1 MLRHCYRWG
10 QILEP
15 LAKMAP
21 CLVGEA
27 ASGAPIIYLAS
38 VQPLLYN
45 MWVFSIWRG
54 FRGASAME
62 RRLAAI
68 LAADVQGYSHH
79 TEVDEEAS
87 TATLRMYRAVVE
99 ESISAHR
106 GHIFSSAG
114 DGVVAEFPSI
124 VEAIRCAVEIQNEIA
139 ERNSSVPDKQQMQF
153 RIGVNLGDV
162 IAEDNN
168 LYGTGVNV
176 AVRLE
181 QLAEPGGIFLS
192 QTVYDQVRKIV
203 EIPFEDVGERR
214 LKNISEPIHVY
225 RILPSPLPWLGSLF
239 SRRGLVWGFSATAG
253 VVLLL
258 LAMAGGAFYL
268 RQPAALWDA
277 LIGDGSRTEHPAIA
291 ILPFADM
298 SATHD
303 QQYLADGITEEL
315 TTGLAK
321 FPELIVM
328 SRNSTLTY
336 KDKPTDTRQVG
347 KDLNVRYL
355 IDGSVQRADQN
366 VRVTAQLIDASTGS
380 QLWADGY
387 DREISSIFAIRDD
400 ITRSIVGTL
409 GGLGGK
415 LAQAEVSRVSAKN
428 PNSFTA
434 YDYLMRGWYEWHKFT
449 RESNAAARDLFEQ
462 ARKIDPNYARAY
474 AGLAWAYADD
484 YDYEWTEDFEKT
496 LKLTLENANTA
507 VRLDPND
514 YQAQWAL
521 GWACLY
527 NRQYEQAM
535 AHYLRARAL
544 NPNDA
549 ELLAEMANFLIWIG
563 QPKQAIDQVK
573 EAIRLNP
580 FHENWY
586 EEYLG
591 WAYEEAGMPQKAI
604 EIFEKVIDLQNPDD
618 DGLWYFP
625 FIAAAYADPTVGR
638 MDDAREIVRTL
649 LSRKPEFSISE
660 ALSHA
665 YPYKTKEL
673 VDRFVNAARRAGVP
687 VTQPDV
693 AERSPRP

>member
-1 MLRHCYRWG
+1 
-10 QILEP
+10 
-15 LAKMAP
+15 
-21 CLVGEA
+21 
-27 ASGAPIIYLAS
+27 
-38 VQPLLYN
+38 
-45 MWVFSIWRG
+45 
-54 FRGASAME
+54 ME

-87 TATLRMYRAVVE
+87 TVTLRMYRAVVE
-99 ESISAHR
+99 ELISAHR

-139 ERNSSVPDKQQMQF
+139 ERNASVPDKQRMQF

-176 AVRLE
+176 AARLE
-181 QLAEPGGIFLS
+181 QLAEPGGICIS

-203 EIPFEDVGERR
+203 EIPFEDIGERR
-214 LKNISEPIHVY
+214 LKNVAEPIHVY
-225 RILPSPLPWLGSLF
+225 RILPSPLPWLKRLF
-239 SRRGLVWGFSATAG
+239 SRRGLVWGFSAAAG
-253 VVLLL
+253 VALLL
-258 LAMAGGAFYL
+258 LAMAEGAFYL

-277 LIGDGSRTEHPAIA
+277 LVGDGSRTEHPAIA

-415 LAQAEVSRVSAKN
+415 LAQAEVARVSAKN

-462 ARKIDPNYARAY
+462 SRKIDPNYARAY

-496 LKLTLENANTA
+496 LKLTLEMAQTA

-535 AHYLRARAL
+535 AHYLRAREL

-586 EEYLG
+586 EDYLG

-604 EIFEKVIDLQNPDD
+604 EIFEQAIDLQNPDD

-638 MDDAREIVRTL
+638 MDDAREIVKML

-687 VTQPDV
+687 VIHADRGQ
-693 AERSPRP
+693 

>member
-1 MLRHCYRWG
+1 
-10 QILEP
+10 
-15 LAKMAP
+15 
-21 CLVGEA
+21 
-27 ASGAPIIYLAS
+27 
-38 VQPLLYN
+38 
-45 MWVFSIWRG
+45 
-54 FRGASAME
+54 ME

-68 LAADVQGYSHH
+68 LAADVAGYSHH
-79 TEVDEEAS
+79 TEVDEEAC
-87 TATLRMYRAVVE
+87 TATLRMYRVVIE

-139 ERNSSVPDKQQMQF
+139 ERNASVPDKQQMQF

-162 IAEDNN
+162 IAEDKN

-176 AVRLE
+176 AARLE
-181 QLAEPGGIFLS
+181 QLAEPGGICIS

-203 EIPFEDVGERR
+203 EIPFEDIGEHR
-214 LKNISEPIHVY
+214 LKNIAEPIRVY
-225 RILPSPLPWLGSLF
+225 RIRPSPLPWLKRLF
-239 SRRGLVWGFSATAG
+239 SRRGLVWGFSAATG
-253 VVLLL
+253 VALLL

-277 LIGDGSRTEHPAIA
+277 LIGDGSLTEHPAIA
-291 ILPFADM
+291 VLPFADM

-355 IDGSVQRADQN
+355 IEGSVQRADQD

-415 LAQAEVSRVSAKN
+415 LAQAEVARLSAKN

-449 RESNAAARDLFEQ
+449 RESNAAARDLFEL

-496 LKLTLENANTA
+496 LKLTLEMAQTA

-521 GWACLY
+521 GWAFLY
-527 NRQYEQAM
+527 KRQYEQAM
-535 AHYLRARAL
+535 AHYLRAREL

-586 EEYLG
+586 EQYLG

-604 EIFEKVIDLQNPDD
+604 EIFEQAIDLQNPDD

-625 FIAAAYADPTVGR
+625 FIAAAYADPTVER
-638 MDDAREIVRTL
+638 MDDAREIVKTL

-687 VTQPDV
+687 VIKPDV
-693 AERSPRP
+693 DERSPRP

>member
-1 MLRHCYRWG
+1 
-10 QILEP
+10 
-15 LAKMAP
+15 MAP

-68 LAADVQGYSHH
+68 LAADVQGH

-139 ERNSSVPDKQQMQF
+139 ERNSSVPEKQQMQF

-214 LKNISEPIHVY
+214 LKNIAEPIHVY

-355 IDGSVQRADQN
+355 IEGSVQRADQN